1 MCEVKV
7 ESRTRVEEHGRTVL
21 YEKIYRGVPTQGG
34 GLRLLAYYERRIPL
48 ARMQMGGVEVCFQ
61 LVRLRQ

>member
-1 MCEVKV
+1 MCEVTV

-48 ARMQMGGVEVCFQ
+48 ARMFTSY
-61 LVRLRQ
+61 

>member
-1 MCEVKV
+1 MVGIMEVD
-7 ESRTRVEEHGRTVL
+7 
-21 YEKIYRGVPTQGG
+21 VPCRNQN
-34 GLRLLAYYERRIPL
+34 L